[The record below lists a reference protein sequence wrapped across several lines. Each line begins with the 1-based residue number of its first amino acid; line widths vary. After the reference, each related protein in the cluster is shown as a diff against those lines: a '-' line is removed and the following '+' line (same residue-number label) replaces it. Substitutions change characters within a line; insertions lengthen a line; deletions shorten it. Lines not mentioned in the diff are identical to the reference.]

1 MTWIY
6 FNENLR
12 AFTIVQYKAMAL
24 DPDGTPY
31 FATRDNQLAKE
42 IARMEAHLAI
52 ISRAPKNSACEG
64 FRLLENPFYIK
75 LCPRV
80 QFEVAESSMIRG
92 MYLPL
97 DYFTLLTQDPMNRG
111 SRGAGRLDFENVPRY
126 FDNTS
131 FISLVQSGWI
141 GTTIVQSELLGELV
155 REIVQT
161 GRAVTIATAVT
172 KAGQHAE
179 L

>member
-1 MTWIY
+1 
-6 FNENLR
+6 
-12 AFTIVQYKAMAL
+12 MAQ
-24 DPDGTPY
+24 DGDGTPY

-42 IARMEAHLAI
+42 IARMETHLELI
-52 ISRAPKNSACEG
+52 TRAPKNSLSDG

-75 LCPRV
+75 ICPRL
-80 QFEVAESSMIRG
+80 QFEVAEPSMIRG

-97 DYFTLLTQDPMNRG
+97 EYFTLLTQDPKSRG
-111 SRGAGRLDFENVPRY
+111 TRGAGRLDFHNVPRY

-141 GTTIVQSELLGELV
+141 GTTIAQSELLGELV

-161 GRAVTIATAVT
+161 GRAVNIATAVS
-172 KAGQHAE
+172 KAGQQITT
-179 L
+179 